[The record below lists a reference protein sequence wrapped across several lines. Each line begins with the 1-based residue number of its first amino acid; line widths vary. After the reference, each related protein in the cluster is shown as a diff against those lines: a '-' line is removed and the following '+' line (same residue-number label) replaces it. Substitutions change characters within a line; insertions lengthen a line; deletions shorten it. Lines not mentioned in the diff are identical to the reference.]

1 MIILEMPGGKE
12 KRERGEENACRTVTA
27 EARNT
32 TVSGGKTEEA
42 SAARSPCVYAHDYR
56 KQASKAGLL
65 NCEAQQWRRLMT
77 KRASS
82 SRPHGGSYHPVLTP
96 QPGSD
101 PRRDAHGLFLHVTTA
116 GSQPRRP
123 RPARIRRG
131 GASVLEQEGNDG
143 WVGARARGAGPGRLG
158 SLAGHVPRASD
169 PDPGA
174 AGAPG
179 LPSGG
184 YGCRRGCP
192 SPSASAG
199 TRGSEQGKM
208 GAAARPSRHGRA

>member
-1 MIILEMPGGKE
+1 MIILEMAGGKE

-32 TVSGGKTEEA
+32 TGSGGKTEEA

-65 NCEAQQWRRLMT
+65 KCEAQQWRRLMT

-82 SRPHGGSYHPVLTP
+82 SRPHGGSYHPVLSQAATHVTT
-96 QPGSD
+96 
-101 PRRDAHGLFLHVTTA
+101 RMAFFLHVTTA
-116 GSQPRRP
+116 GSQLRRP
-123 RPARIRRG
+123 RPARRFSSRKASMGGSELAMRRG
-131 GASVLEQEGNDG
+131 PATQTQ
-143 WVGARARGAGPGRLG
+143 
-158 SLAGHVPRASD
+158 
-169 PDPGA
+169 A

-199 TRGSEQGKM
+199 TRGIEQGKM